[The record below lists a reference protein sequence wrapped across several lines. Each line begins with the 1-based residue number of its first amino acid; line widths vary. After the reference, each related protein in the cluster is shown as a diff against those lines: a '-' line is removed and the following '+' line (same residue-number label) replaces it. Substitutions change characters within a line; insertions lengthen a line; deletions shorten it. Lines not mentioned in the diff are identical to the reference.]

1 MDYLEV
7 TMTKDCVKIFNFL
20 YKYPAKA
27 YQKDEYFKLLYM
39 HPLDS
44 FLTSFSL
51 SGIRVKVTDKPVLA
65 GWKLVRDIEVRIA
78 TGELLEMIEELEIC
92 YLRKHQT
99 VSYVEIKFYVVYL
112 LTYGIRS
119 RYDMQFFTKLLFC
132 CGYDQETVIGIY
144 SNITKNTRLSRDFI
158 TLQAKLYQTK
168 KGTHEH

>member
-1 MDYLEV
+1 M
-7 TMTKDCVKIFNFL
+7 
-20 YKYPAKA
+20 
-27 YQKDEYFKLLYM
+27 
-39 HPLDS
+39 
-44 FLTSFSL
+44 
-51 SGIRVKVTDKPVLA
+51 KVTDKPVLA

-99 VSYVEIKFYVVYL
+99 VSYVEIKFYVVHL

-144 SNITKNTRLSRDFI
+144 SNITKNTRFSRDFI